1 MPNLPKLNVSRM
13 PPLLSSSSTG
23 PDFHHFS
30 SQNVF
35 GVFRVF
41 LYCLCP
47 LIIYFLKILSQ
58 ITSLLCTNPPM
69 SSHLTQKYIPSLC
82 SNDALFSEVFPQMP
96 HIIQQYLPPPV
107 PSVYLFQKS
116 PNPFILPFPLQGT
129 YVFDYL
135 LFVLFLFLNISC
147 L

>member
-1 MPNLPKLNVSRM
+1 MCPEC
-13 PPLLSSSSTG
+13 
-23 PDFHHFS
+23 HHFS
-30 SQNVF
+30 LLPPLNGGRRLSS
-35 GVFRVF
+35 F
-41 LYCLCP
+41 LIAECLWCLQSVPTLP
-47 LIIYFLKILSQ
+47 LSTYYFLKILSE

-69 SSHLTQKYIPSLC
+69 SSHLTRKYIPSLC

-116 PNPFILPFPLQGT
+116 LNPFILPFPLQGT
-129 YVFDYL
+129 YLFDYL

>member
-1 MPNLPKLNVSRM
+1 MPNPPKVNVSRM

-41 LYCLCP
+41 LHCLCP

-69 SSHLTQKYIPSLC
+69 SSHLIQKYIPSLC
-82 SNDALFSEVFPQMP
+82 SNDALFSEVFPNVPYNTAVSPTSRPQRV
-96 HIIQQYLPPPV
+96 PV
-107 PSVYLFQKS
+107 PEIPQPLHPPFS
-116 PNPFILPFPLQGT
+116 PPRHLSL
-129 YVFDYL
+129 
-135 LFVLFLFLNISC
+135 
-147 L
+147 